1 MTEGVYVLLNTDRSF
16 YSSLF
21 DFTEPWKIDILD
33 FLNENY
39 MCELS
44 MAELASYTGRSLA
57 AFKRDFR
64 KISSLPPQKWLIQK
78 RLEEA
83 RRKIEG
89 EGRKISDVCFEVG
102 FKNLSHFSTA
112 YKRQYGVS
120 PRGVI

>member
-1 MTEGVYVLLNTDRSF
+1 MF

-33 FLNENY
+33 YLNENY
-39 MCELS
+39 MYDLS
-44 MAELASYTGRSLA
+44 MEEIASYTGRSLA
-57 AFKRDFR
+57 VFKRDF
-64 KISSLPPQKWLIQK
+64 KKVSPLPPQKWLIQK

-83 RRKIEG
+83 RRQIDSEG
-89 EGRKISDVCFEVG
+89 KKVSEVCFEVG

-120 PRGVI
+120 PTGNS